1 MKGRMSQVNALP
13 MSTPPVRAHTP
24 RPTATPLMDEAVG
37 WVRENARRFALLPLE
52 QRAALARAMQVG
64 YLRVAAE
71 TVKAACAAKGV
82 SLGTPLEGEEWSL
95 GPLLV
100 VRHLRLIRES
110 LLALARSGN
119 TPIGKVGRTTDDR
132 LSVQVFPANGIDAL
146 LFRGVHVDVH
156 LQHGV
161 TEQQLDATRAGFYKA
176 PTHDGRVAL
185 VLGAGNVNAIVS
197 LDLITKMFNEG
208 KACVVKM
215 NPVNAYLGP
224 YLEQAYAAAIR
235 EGFLAIL
242 YGGADEGAYLAT
254 HSGLDEIHA
263 TGSNQTY
270 DRMVWGPPGPE
281 RERRKAEGRPL
292 LAKPITAELGNVSP
306 VIVVPGPYSDR
317 QLAYQAADVA
327 GALTYNAS
335 FDCNAAKVV
344 ITPKGWP
351 LRDAFMRHLE
361 ATLSAASP
369 REPYYPGARERWE
382 AFTAG
387 RAEVRRFAGSA
398 KGVLPWTL
406 CPGLDANARDDAF
419 RTESFCPVLF
429 ETSVGSADPLGFLEQ
444 AVAFGNERLW
454 GTLNATLIVH
464 PATLKDAS
472 LATAV
477 QRAVSRLRYGAVGV
491 NAFPGLLFAFLTPP
505 WGGHPSSSAADI
517 QSGTGWVHNTPMLE
531 GIEKAVLW
539 HPLTTGPKPAYHPS
553 HRTAHVLLRRMTSL
567 EEHAKWT
574 RVPAVVAAAIRG

>member
-1 MKGRMSQVNALP
+1 
-13 MSTPPVRAHTP
+13 
-24 RPTATPLMDEAVG
+24 MDEAIG
-37 WVRENARRFALLPLE
+37 RVRENARRFALLSLD

-95 GPLLV
+95 GALLV

-146 LFRGVHVDVH
+146 LFRGVHVDAH

-185 VLGAGNVNAIVS
+185 ILGAGNVNAIVS
-197 LDLITKMFNEG
+197 LDLITKLFNEG

-242 YGGADEGAYLAT
+242 YGGTDEGAYLTT
-254 HSGLDEIHA
+254 HSGLDEIHV

-317 QLAYQAADVA
+317 QLAYQARM
-327 GALTYNAS
+327 
-335 FDCNAAKVV
+335 
-344 ITPKGWP
+344 W
-351 LRDAFMRHLE
+351 
-361 ATLSAASP
+361 
-369 REPYYPGARERWE
+369 
-382 AFTAG
+382 
-387 RAEVRRFAGSA
+387 RA
-398 KGVLPWTL
+398 
-406 CPGLDANARDDAF
+406 
-419 RTESFCPVLF
+419 
-429 ETSVGSADPLGFLEQ
+429 
-444 AVAFGNERLW
+444 
-454 GTLNATLIVH
+454 H
-464 PATLKDAS
+464 
-472 LATAV
+472 
-477 QRAVSRLRYGAVGV
+477 
-491 NAFPGLLFAFLTPP
+491 
-505 WGGHPSSSAADI
+505 
-517 QSGTGWVHNTPMLE
+517 
-531 GIEKAVLW
+531 
-539 HPLTTGPKPAYHPS
+539 
-553 HRTAHVLLRRMTSL
+553 
-567 EEHAKWT
+567 
-574 RVPAVVAAAIRG
+574 